1 MKNTLAYFGQFIKNQ
16 EEKLNKTDD
25 RQEADTAGPLE
36 PFLMRLSVV
45 QVPML

>member
-1 MKNTLAYFGQFIKNQ
+1 MKNTLAYFGQCTENQ
-16 EEKLNKTDD
+16 EEKLHKTDA

-45 QVPML
+45 QVPIL